1 MEHQKEVRRV
11 KKRIENNGIL
21 IISTVILLQYG
32 LAFVVLNH
40 CHTKQYC
47 FFAFIM
53 NFLSWCL
60 DSFIMH
66 IVRIEGD
73 KRLGR
78 ATRYVGGAVL
88 SILIFVPVVV
98 LLYKAENV
106 IIGMVCVGILTIC
119 VSCIAMGKI
128 FVMCKGQLNKVRVVI
143 TLMNGTAF
151 LACYEISQFHALY
164 VGWYDYMKFVTM
176 TFIMI
181 VETLVLSILSGLREN
196 MMGGRNK

>member
-1 MEHQKEVRRV
+1 MV
-11 KKRIENNGIL
+11 KKIENNNIL
-21 IISTVILLQYG
+21 IISAVILLQYG
-32 LAFVVLNH
+32 FAFVVLNH
-40 CHTKQYC
+40 CHTNQYW
-47 FFAFIM
+47 FFAFTM

-60 DSFIMH
+60 DGFIMH
-66 IVRIEGD
+66 TVRIGGD

-88 SILIFVPVVV
+88 LILISVPVIV

-119 VSCIAMGKI
+119 VSCIAMSKI
-128 FVMCKGQLNKVRVVI
+128 FVMCKAQLNKVRVVI
-143 TLMNGTAF
+143 TLMNGATF

-176 TFIMI
+176 IFIMI
-181 VETLVLSILSGLREN
+181 VETLVLSILLGLREN
-196 MMGGRNK
+196 MVGGRNK